1 MDIKETNVMGAQI
14 KEWLSRLEPDGEDFV
29 KGLESDSNHSFI
41 QPSLLNIYWAKHHGV
56 RHMGHKEDHHVV
68 SIVKDS

>member
-1 MDIKETNVMGAQI
+1 MGAQI
-14 KEWLSRLEPDGEDFV
+14 KEWLSRLKPDGEDFV

-41 QPSLLNIYWAKHHGV
+41 QPSLLNIYWAKHGV
-56 RHMGHKEDHHVV
+56 RRMGHKEDQHVV